1 VNCANRLFA
10 HPLAHREDVVRSEED
25 GGAAQPS
32 TEEDRD
38 EQALQVFIISYR
50 QFVSPTGFF
59 TILEERYALPPPPQ
73 PTTHNRSGLVW
84 LNQRL
89 A

>member
-1 VNCANRLFA
+1 LLI
-10 HPLAHREDVVRSEED
+10 LAHREDVVRSEED

-59 TILEERYALPPPPQ
+59 TILEERYALPPPP
-73 PTTHNRSGLVW
+73 TTHNPQPITVLVW
-84 LNQRL
+84 CG
-89 A
+89 